1 MAVRVESARLWVDWD
16 FDGTYTNE
24 SAYLFSVSG
33 DMRLTPPG
41 AGQVAASGIISQMR
55 LTLSNPSG
63 RFSPQRTDGALYA
76 YIRDGKS

>member
-24 SAYLFSVSG
+24 SAYLFSASG

-76 YIRDGKS
+76 YIRD